1 MFNKLTAAMSESN
14 NAIALGVV
22 VIRRSESLLC
32 REIVQKSG
40 SRKRQGAECR
50 SGFDLLEAFSREFVT
65 GEALLRVAEHTV
77 IWRQVCPAVME

>member
-1 MFNKLTAAMSESN
+1 M
-14 NAIALGVV
+14 
-22 VIRRSESLLC
+22 IRRSESLC

-65 GEALLRVAEHTV
+65 GEALLRVAKHAV